1 MAGRPWCAPPPDSRT
16 PHAGDPCAQRGHATV
31 PRMESTAPLI
41 HARVGGL
48 QRTGYL
54 TPYLAELI
62 IDDVRRRGAGVCVEI
77 RLGADADQ
85 ASLDALDERLA
96 ALRRHGVR
104 VVCRRE
110 RGLRRTAS
118 TPDAAA

>member
-1 MAGRPWCAPPPDSRT
+1 
-16 PHAGDPCAQRGHATV
+16 
-31 PRMESTAPLI
+31 MESTPPLI

-48 QRTGYL
+48 HRTGYL

-62 IDDVRRRGAGVCVEI
+62 IDDVRRRAGGRVEI
-77 RLGADADQ
+77 RLTADADQ
-85 ASLDALDERLA
+85 ATLDALDERLA
-96 ALRRHGVR
+96 HLRRHGVR

-110 RGLRRTAS
+110 CGPRRTAI

>member
-1 MAGRPWCAPPPDSRT
+1 
-16 PHAGDPCAQRGHATV
+16 
-31 PRMESTAPLI
+31 MESTAPLI

-62 IDDVRRRGAGVCVEI
+62 IDDVRRRGAGACVEI
-77 RLGADADQ
+77 RLTADADQ

-110 RGLRRTAS
+110 RGPRRTAI

>member
-1 MAGRPWCAPPPDSRT
+1 
-16 PHAGDPCAQRGHATV
+16 
-31 PRMESTAPLI
+31 MESTTPLI
-41 HARVGGL
+41 QARIGAL

-62 IDDVRRRGAGVCVEI
+62 IDDVRRRGAGARVEI

-96 ALRRHGVR
+96 PLRRYGVR

-110 RGLRRTAS
+110 RRPRRTAL

>member
-1 MAGRPWCAPPPDSRT
+1 MK
-16 PHAGDPCAQRGHATV
+16 
-31 PRMESTAPLI
+31 STAPLI
-41 HARVGGL
+41 HAQVGGL
-48 QRTGYL
+48 ERMGYL

-62 IDDVRRRGAGVCVEI
+62 VDDVRRRGAGACVEI
-77 RLGADADQ
+77 RLTADADQ

-96 ALRRHGVR
+96 PLRRHGVR

-110 RGLRRTAS
+110 RGPRRTAI

>member
-1 MAGRPWCAPPPDSRT
+1 
-16 PHAGDPCAQRGHATV
+16 
-31 PRMESTAPLI
+31 MESTVPLI

-48 QRTGYL
+48 HRTGYL

-62 IDDVRRRGAGVCVEI
+62 IDDVRRRGAGGCVEI
-77 RLGADADQ
+77 RLTADADQ
-85 ASLDALDERLA
+85 ATLDALDERVA
-96 ALRRHGVR
+96 HLRRHGVR

-110 RGLRRTAS
+110 RGPRRTAI

>member
-1 MAGRPWCAPPPDSRT
+1 
-16 PHAGDPCAQRGHATV
+16 
-31 PRMESTAPLI
+31 MEDTAPLI

-48 QRTGYL
+48 HRTGRL

-62 IDDVRRRGAGVCVEI
+62 IDDVRRRGASARVEI
-77 RLGADADQ
+77 RLPVDADQ
-85 ASLDALDERLA
+85 ASLAALDERLA
-96 ALRRHGVR
+96 HLRRQGVR

-110 RGLRRTAS
+110 RRPRRTLI

>member
-1 MAGRPWCAPPPDSRT
+1 
-16 PHAGDPCAQRGHATV
+16 
-31 PRMESTAPLI
+31 MESTALLI

-48 QRTGYL
+48 HRTGYL

-62 IDDVRRRGAGVCVEI
+62 IDDVRRRGAGGCVEI
-77 RLGADADQ
+77 RLTADADQ
-85 ASLDALDERLA
+85 ATLDALDERVA
-96 ALRRHGVR
+96 HLRRHGVR

-110 RGLRRTAS
+110 RGPRRTAI

>member
-1 MAGRPWCAPPPDSRT
+1 MK
-16 PHAGDPCAQRGHATV
+16 
-31 PRMESTAPLI
+31 STAPLI

-62 IDDVRRRGAGVCVEI
+62 IDDVRRRAGGCVEI
-77 RLGADADQ
+77 RLTADADQ
-85 ASLDALDERLA
+85 ATLEALDERLA
-96 ALRRHGVR
+96 HLGRHGVR
-104 VVCRRE
+104 VVCRRA
-110 RGLRRTAS
+110 RGPRRTAI

>member
-1 MAGRPWCAPPPDSRT
+1 
-16 PHAGDPCAQRGHATV
+16 
-31 PRMESTAPLI
+31 MESTAPLI

-96 ALRRHGVR
+96 ALRRQGVR

-110 RGLRRTAS
+110 RRSRRTAI